1 MNIGLAELEGG
12 YDSMPELEFNSD
24 FDIAARENFGDDGA
38 TSESGRISDNF
49 CEGAHLRRV
58 F

>member
-1 MNIGLAELEGG
+1 MNIVLAELEEG
-12 YDSMPELEFNSD
+12 YDSMPELEFDSE
-24 FDIAARENFGDDGA
+24 FDIAAGENFGDDGA
-38 TSESGRISDNF
+38 TSESGCISDNF